1 MKWLLCVAMSGISF
15 ASELV
20 PGDVITLKMRGVK
33 AAEQEID
40 GQYTVDEEGMIRLPL
55 LEHPRQAAGMSPV
68 SFARAAEAAYREA
81 GIYSNPAIE
90 VVANKSIEAEGAV
103 LSVGGQVRR
112 NSQVPFRQGMTMLQA
127 IDAAGGRN
135 EFASRNIMLIRDGKQ
150 YCLDFENLLHK
161 NIRLKADDSLQV
173 QQKPALF
180 DRWKGTEEAV
190 KPLL

>member
-81 GIYSNPAIE
+81 AIE

-180 DRWKGTEEAV
+180 DRWKGTEEEV